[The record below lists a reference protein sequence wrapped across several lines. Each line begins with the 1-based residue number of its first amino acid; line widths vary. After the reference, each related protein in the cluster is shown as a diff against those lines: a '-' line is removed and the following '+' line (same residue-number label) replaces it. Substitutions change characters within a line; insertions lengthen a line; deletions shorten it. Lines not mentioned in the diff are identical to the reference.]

1 MNSSNDSSVGTQTTI
16 IRSFRIVRIF
26 FFFKSS
32 RSLKNTMTT
41 FMLCFPAMLN
51 IGMLL
56 ILINLIFSI
65 LGVYFF
71 AEIMPNGE
79 LNDYTHFRTFTS
91 SFITLIRIMTGEKW
105 PLLMEAL
112 SQGPSPYYQ
121 CKYSPTYEDYY
132 INKSKHS
139 KFKLFRQSY
148 WMWLWFECEDIFLY
162 LLSCDGIS
170 LYEIVHS
177 YRMADLLANW

>member
-1 MNSSNDSSVGTQTTI
+1 MVIVILTIFGILMNSSSDSSVGTQTTI

-26 FFFKSS
+26 FFFKSN
-32 RSLKNTMTT
+32 RSLKNTMMT

-56 ILINLIFSI
+56 VLINLIFSI
-65 LGVYFF
+65 LGVYLF
-71 AEIMPNGE
+71 ADIMPNGE
-79 LNDYTHFRTFTS
+79 LNEYTHFRTFNS
-91 SFITLIRIMTGEKW
+91 SFITLIRIVTGEKW

-132 INKSKHS
+132 INKSKS
-139 KFKLFRQSY
+139 ALF
-148 WMWLWFECEDIFLY
+148 
-162 LLSCDGIS
+162 
-170 LYEIVHS
+170 
-177 YRMADLLANW
+177 